1 MGNVDTIKAGWDGFQ
16 RGDADAVLETYADD
30 ARWDGWNAKD
40 LPGGGRF
47 EGKQGIGE
55 MLGHWG
61 PDNFEEF
68 RATPDEFHED
78 GDVVIVLGHVEGKT
92 KAGGSFAAPFVHVNR
107 LRNGKVAEVLALTDT
122 AVLRDAMSGSS

>member
-1 MGNVDTIKAGWDGFQ
+1 MSNLDTIKSAWDAFQ
-16 RGDADAVLETYADD
+16 QGDVNGVLERYADD

-47 EGKQGIGE
+47 EGKQEIGK
-55 MLGHWG
+55 MLGQWG

-78 GDVVIVLGHVEGKT
+78 GNVVIVLGHVEGKT
-92 KAGGSFAAPFVHVNR
+92 KAGGSLAAPFVHINR
-107 LRNGKVAEVLALTDT
+107 LRDGKVVEVLALTDT
-122 AVLRDAMSGSS
+122 AVLRDAVSGSS